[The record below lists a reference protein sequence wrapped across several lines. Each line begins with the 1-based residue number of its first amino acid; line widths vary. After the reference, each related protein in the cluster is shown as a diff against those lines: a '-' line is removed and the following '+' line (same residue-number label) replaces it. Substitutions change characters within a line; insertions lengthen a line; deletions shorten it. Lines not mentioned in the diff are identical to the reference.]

1 MKYLAQALFI
11 YDEQSEHLIE
21 QLKNNEFNSAITAVE
36 KNVFLNDP
44 LEYIVLASH
53 LIVSGSMQLI
63 NQLLEFSF
71 RHSANGQ
78 QCSLAF
84 LPLESQS
91 LLSRAYCL
99 SDSVEDNIEIALRDD
114 TKAINLLECN
124 GRLFQFKAVIG
135 RIPLL
140 ESLRYDSSPAAYI
153 KNILLG
159 IKQFFRLSM
168 NKISIETERGK
179 QVNSVASGAFII
191 NQHRKSHLQ
200 GNLLHNSSMR
210 SDKLLLVVISPY
222 SVIEYFLFLLSLI
235 SHINKENTLPH
246 GVSNI
251 QSSQIQLNFE
261 ALDAEVPRV
270 KLDEINSTTFPL
282 HIQVIKNAVKI
293 NAAEEFWELNP
304 VSASDKEVIR
314 TDNLPDEK
322 ERLKY
327 LNQSV
332 PFFSFASED
341 RFKDLFLQLR
351 SDAKID
357 SLYIVLML
365 LSTLLALL
373 GLFANSVAVVIG
385 AMLLAPLMSPIISN
399 SMGLLRGDEKLISQ
413 SMKKIALGVT
423 LTLLASSI
431 LTLLLPQTELSHEI
445 KARIHPNLLDLG
457 VAVFSGIAAAYSK
470 SHRELLNNLA
480 GVAIAVAL
488 VPPLATAGIGLGRGE
503 LYIFEGALL
512 LFVTNLFGITVAAV
526 LTFQFLGFSNTVK
539 SKKRVVL
546 IFTILALLSY
556 PLYRSFTDSLQ
567 RFRLTESLLDERIVI
582 NEKPVII
589 ETALVEYQNNK
600 RIINITMVLKKA
612 LNEEELQR
620 LKEKLNQRFS
630 SEYETRISIKYIL

>member
-11 YDEQSEHLIE
+11 YDEQSDYLLE
-21 QLKNNEFNSAITAVE
+21 QVKNNAFNTEITAVE

-44 LEYIVLASH
+44 LEYLISASH
-53 LIVSGSMQLI
+53 LLVSGSMQSI
-63 NQLLEFSF
+63 NQLLEFAC

-84 LPLESQS
+84 LPLESQN
-91 LLSRAYCL
+91 LLSRAYRL
-99 SDSVEDNIEIALRDD
+99 SESVADNIEIALRDD

-124 GRLFQFKAVIG
+124 GQLFQFKAVVG
-135 RIPLL
+135 QIPLL
-140 ESLRYDSSPAAYI
+140 ESLHSDSSAGAFI

-168 NKISIETERGK
+168 NKISIETEKGK
-179 QVNSVASGAFII
+179 QIKSVASGVFIV
-191 NQHRKSHLQ
+191 NQNRKSHLL
-200 GNLLHNSSMR
+200 GNLHHSSSMR

-222 SVIEYFLFLLSLI
+222 SAIEYFLFLLSLI

-251 QSSQIQLNFE
+251 QSSQIQLSFE
-261 ALDAEVPRV
+261 ALDGKVPQV
-270 KLDEINSTTFPL
+270 KLDEINTTTFPL
-282 HIQVIKNAVKI
+282 HFQVIKNAVKI
-293 NAAEEFWELNP
+293 NAADEFWELNP
-304 VSASDKEVIR
+304 LLVTDKEVIR

-322 ERLKY
+322 ERIKY
-327 LNQSV
+327 LNQSL

-399 SMGLLRGDEKLISQ
+399 AMGLLRGDEKLISQ
-413 SMKKIALGVT
+413 SMKKIALGVS

-431 LTLLLPQTELSHEI
+431 LTLLLPQMELSYEI
-445 KARIHPNLLDLG
+445 KARIHPNLIDLG
-457 VAVFSGIAAAYSK
+457 VAVLSGIAAAYSK

-503 LYIFEGALL
+503 LYIFEGAFL
-512 LFVTNLFGITVAAV
+512 LFVTNLFGIMVAAV

-539 SKKRVVL
+539 SKKRVLL

-556 PLYRSFTDSLQ
+556 PLYRSYTDSLQ
-567 RFRLTESLLDERIVI
+567 RFQLTESLLNKQIII
-582 NEKPVII
+582 NEKPLII
-589 ETALVEYQNNK
+589 ETASVKYQNNK
-600 RIINITMVLKKA
+600 QIINITIVLKKA
-612 LNEEELQR
+612 LNNEELQL
-620 LKEKLNQRFS
+620 LKEKLKQRFS
-630 SEYETRISIKYIL
+630 SRHETRVSIKYLL